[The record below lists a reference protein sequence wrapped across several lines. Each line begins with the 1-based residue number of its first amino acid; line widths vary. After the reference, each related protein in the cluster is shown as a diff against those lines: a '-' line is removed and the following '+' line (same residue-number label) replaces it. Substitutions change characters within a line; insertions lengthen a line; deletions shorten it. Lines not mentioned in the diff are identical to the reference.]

1 VGSHITESGLPDRLP
16 TLDGNHKTGHRLR
29 LVGALT
35 HRLLDDVS
43 ALSVYAM
50 KLTIRISSSGEGS
63 GGAVAAS
70 GFVLLVPYMQIAIES
85 AHRQGV

>member
-1 VGSHITESGLPDRLP
+1 
-16 TLDGNHKTGHRLR
+16 
-29 LVGALT
+29 
-35 HRLLDDVS
+35 
-43 ALSVYAM
+43 M

-70 GFVLLVPYMQIAIES
+70 GFVLLVRNMQTAIES